1 MSSKQFCRRGP
12 RAFPWGPYLRQ
23 AGPPPPRAHGPWDAW
38 CDPPWEQQH
47 WRARGRMHLP
57 GPRQPWPFPGPADIL
72 QNEENWRWAPKN
84 HDVPPP
90 HWMYREDHQSHEIP
104 QLHHRDFFAQP
115 EFPSQEQ
122 RPAGF
127 PWEQEVSWDN
137 CSPQRHCGPRRRRCR
152 LLRPIQQETADHS
165 RSPSSSQGCHPSSK
179 PSQSCSAESQLGL
192 REQLAAP
199 QSLAACKNSLQSEQQ
214 VDEGR
219 LVASSEVLERPGHA
233 EKSPEKSPGTD
244 PQAAEQEPAA
254 GSKPVEPEGGEEAAG
269 SQQLCALELEP
280 VSSETTSTSEEEG
293 WELIPLEVTV
303 EPSSTQPSEAGSSVC
318 TEAAAAARTGQPPWA
333 WTELAAGFQSVPRPP
348 RSAHSPSSTDPRSA
362 AILTKKESIE
372 QVSPGTGEG
381 VWDQSGTGELSGG
394 PEPTGEKSSA
404 GWWASPGA
412 VQHSCCG
419 KRLPPLGHPE
429 GGKNPFVLLAGR
441 FWGAPC

>member
-1 MSSKQFCRRGP
+1 MAPGMPGAILHGSSSTGEPGEECICPVPGSPGLSLALLTSCRMRRIGD
-12 RAFPWGPYLRQ
+12 
-23 AGPPPPRAHGPWDAW
+23 GPPRTMMCHHLTGCTERTTRAMRYHSCITGTSLPSLSSPARSSVLLDSHGSKKSPGTTAHPSAIVAHAGDAA
-38 CDPPWEQQH
+38 DSFGPSSRRQQTT
-47 WRARGRMHLP
+47 AVLP
-57 GPRQPWPFPGPADIL
+57 A
-72 QNEENWRWAPKN
+72 APK
-84 HDVPPP
+84 VGAAAA
-90 HWMYREDHQSHEIP
+90 
-104 QLHHRDFFAQP
+104 LAAAQDP
-115 EFPSQEQ
+115 CVMCAASSVCMG
-122 RPAGF
+122 RVGALCIKCRC
-127 PWEQEVSWDN
+127 VS
-137 CSPQRHCGPRRRRCR
+137 
-152 LLRPIQQETADHS
+152 T
-165 RSPSSSQGCHPSSK
+165 GCHPSSK

-372 QVSPGTGEG
+372 QGYHDFCLNFATVSTMLLQKEPSMEAMLMKALRANLR
-381 VWDQSGTGELSGG
+381 ELRNHLLKEMEDFIQQYDATH
-394 PEPTGEKSSA
+394 P
-404 GWWASPGA
+404 
-412 VQHSCCG
+412 SC
-419 KRLPPLGHPE
+419 
-429 GGKNPFVLLAGR
+429 
-441 FWGAPC
+441 

>member
-1 MSSKQFCRRGP
+1 MAPGMPGAILHGSSSTGEPGEECICPVPGSPGLSLALLTSCRMRRIGD
-12 RAFPWGPYLRQ
+12 
-23 AGPPPPRAHGPWDAW
+23 GPPRTMMCHHLTGCTERTTRAMRYHSCITGTSLPSLSSPARSSVLLDSHGSKKSPGTTAHPSAIVAHAGDAA
-38 CDPPWEQQH
+38 DSFGPSSRRQQTT
-47 WRARGRMHLP
+47 AVLP
-57 GPRQPWPFPGPADIL
+57 A
-72 QNEENWRWAPKN
+72 APK
-84 HDVPPP
+84 VGAAAA
-90 HWMYREDHQSHEIP
+90 
-104 QLHHRDFFAQP
+104 LAAAQDP
-115 EFPSQEQ
+115 CVMCAASSVCMG
-122 RPAGF
+122 RVGALCIKCRC
-127 PWEQEVSWDN
+127 VS
-137 CSPQRHCGPRRRRCR
+137 
-152 LLRPIQQETADHS
+152 T
-165 RSPSSSQGCHPSSK
+165 GCHPSSK

-293 WELIPLEVTV
+293 WEL
-303 EPSSTQPSEAGSSVC
+303 
-318 TEAAAAARTGQPPWA
+318 
-333 WTELAAGFQSVPRPP
+333 AAGFQSVPRPP